1 MRYCCCCMFW
11 LAAVGEED
19 TTGSEVEVAGR
30 CSCIGACL
38 SLDGA
43 VAGDSPAADGLSTAT
58 TLTAVAEPGQHL
70 AMSVEDIVAAS
81 GGVAAPGPG
90 EDQQHPSPPPSVDA
104 LDWYAQRAT
113 IGSVYVAAELFFL
126 TDYSEDH
133 SDTWCACD

>member
-1 MRYCCCCMFW
+1 MCGVISLTGVRIYTANQTAPQ
-11 LAAVGEED
+11 LAQWPQALALGLLPQNLEA
-19 TTGSEVEVAGR
+19 TAKR
-30 CSCIGACL
+30 LAL
-38 SLDGA
+38 L
-43 VAGDSPAADGLSTAT
+43 ADELCF
-58 TLTAVAEPGQHL
+58 
-70 AMSVEDIVAAS
+70 VAAS
-81 GGVAAPGPG
+81 SSASSGVAAPGPG